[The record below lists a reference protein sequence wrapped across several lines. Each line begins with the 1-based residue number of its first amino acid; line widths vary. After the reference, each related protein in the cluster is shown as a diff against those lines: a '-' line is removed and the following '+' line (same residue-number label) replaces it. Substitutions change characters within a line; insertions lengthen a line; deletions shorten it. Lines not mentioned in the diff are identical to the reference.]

1 MVIIEDK
8 WKEVFWDDLTGTS
21 CVFICPS
28 DFNCPTSYHPI
39 EITARC
45 KKAKHHAVFVGKSPW
60 NRKKK
65 R

>member
-8 WKEVFWDDLTGTS
+8 WKEGFWDDPAGTS
-21 CVFICPS
+21 CVHICPS
-28 DFNCPTSYHPI
+28 DFCRPSASRQI
-39 EITARC
+39 EITTRC
-45 KKAKHHAVFVGKSPW
+45 KAKAHAVFVGKSPW